1 MIGKLNLCFGD
12 WTPGQHWFQQI
23 LGGGLDSISGLY
35 KFPKLFNVSHLKPSF
50 LFIFGNAT
58 LQFVQVKGGI
68 LII

>member
-50 LFIFGNAT
+50 YLFLVMQHYNLYKSKVEF
-58 LQFVQVKGGI
+58 
-68 LII
+68 